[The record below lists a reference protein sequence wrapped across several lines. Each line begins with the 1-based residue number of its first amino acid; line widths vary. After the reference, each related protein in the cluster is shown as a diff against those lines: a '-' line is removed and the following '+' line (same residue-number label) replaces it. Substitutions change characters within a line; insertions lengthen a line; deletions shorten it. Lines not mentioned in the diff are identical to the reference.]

1 MVFSE
6 LELAR
11 MKLIKYKKLYHLR
24 LLLVISG
31 WKLETST
38 AYEGKKRLLGTVQ
51 LLGFSGFVPGLVNNE
66 VISHTGNRSGKTGE
80 KLH

>member
-1 MVFSE
+1 M
-6 LELAR
+6 
-11 MKLIKYKKLYHLR
+11 R

-38 AYEGKKRLLGTVQ
+38 AYEGEKRLLGTVQ
-51 LLGFSGFVPGLVNNE
+51 LLGFSGFVLGLVNNE
-66 VISHTGNRSGKTGE
+66 VISHTGNRSGETGE